1 MNYELTIE
9 DISTEG
15 EGIGR
20 IEGRVAF
27 VPGTYPGDKV
37 RVSIAED
44 KGRFYKCALE
54 EILEPSPDRVEPA
67 CAHANECGGCPL
79 MGLSYA
85 VQLEWKRRHVKD
97 CLTRIAGLEA
107 PIIRPILNTGN
118 TLRYRNKAEFVL
130 QGNRAGYY
138 GRRTH
143 RLVEIDD
150 CPIQQELAIDA
161 LRETLAETKPTQKY
175 FTRLVIRTS
184 ADGDVMVIKQHDDGE
199 GTASC
204 RILKDRIVTDA
215 CTLKTEVSPL
225 SFYQVNPEGCT
236 LLYSKV
242 QEYAALTGTEKV
254 LDLYC
259 GAGSIGLSLAGSCER
274 VIGVEVVRSAFVD
287 ANRNAAINGIA
298 NATFVCGKAE
308 DVIDTK
314 LQGVKADLVIVD
326 PPRSGCAKSLLEA
339 IGRIAPKKLIY
350 VSCNPATLARDV
362 KILEEQGFEFLEAT
376 PVDMF
381 PQTVHVETVALMIS
395 SKYSNDYESTY

>member
-1 MNYELTIE
+1 MNYELIIE

-15 EGIGR
+15 DGIGR
-20 IEGRVAF
+20 IDGRVAF
-27 VPGTYPGDKV
+27 VPGTYPGDRV
-37 RVSIAED
+37 SVSIAED
-44 KGRFYKCALE
+44 KGRFFKCRLL
-54 EILEPSPDRVEPA
+54 EILEPSKDRVRPA
-67 CAHANECGGCPL
+67 CSHAKACGGCPL
-79 MGLSYA
+79 MGLSYDA
-85 VQLEWKRRHVKD
+85 QLAWKQRHVTD
-97 CLTRIAGLEA
+97 CLTRIAGLTE
-107 PIIRPILNTGN
+107 PVVRPILSSGK

-130 QGNRAGYY
+130 QGNKAGYY
-138 GRRTH
+138 SRGSH
-143 RLVEIDD
+143 KLVEIDD
-150 CPIQQELAIDA
+150 CPIQHKLAIDA
-161 LRETLAETKPTQKY
+161 LHQTLAETKPTQKY

-236 LLYSKV
+236 ILYSKV

-274 VIGVEVVRSAFVD
+274 VIGVEVVRPAFVD

-308 DVIDTK
+308 EVIDTK

-350 VSCNPATLARDV
+350 VSCNPATLARDL
-362 KILEEQGFEFLEAT
+362 KILTDAGFEFEEAT

-381 PQTVHVETVALMIS
+381 PQTVHCETVALMS
-395 SKYSNDYESTY
+395 GKNK